1 MAQVKANIKFDP
13 KGTATVAIDLAGESE
28 MEHELLAVFF
38 TARSVDLV
46 PFHDGDKLESR
57 FVLDDPDAFA
67 KAQRACENR
76 IRTRDGRPT
85 VEQEQAIKDAKAKVL
100 ADREAADAAA
110 QAEGFE
116 DADDKASQLAKKS
129 EFEALADAIAKR
141 LKPAS
146 DK

>member
-38 TARSVDLV
+38 TARSVSLV

-57 FVLDDPDAFA
+57 FVLEDPNAFA

-76 IRTRDGRPT
+76 IRVRDGRPT
-85 VEQEQAIKDAKAKVL
+85 VEQEEAAKATRAKAV
-100 ADREAADAAA
+100 AEREAADA
-110 QAEGFE
+110 QAKKEGFAV
-116 DADDKASQLAKKS
+116 ADDKATKEARAAEFDDLA
-129 EFEALADAIAKR
+129 EAVANK
-141 LKPAS
+141 LKPAP
-146 DK
+146 KA